1 MCKLCSPVRATA
13 PFIYAPGR
21 HTPSTHVYLDG
32 LPLRRLFHRGHE
44 GPCTP
49 PPNPIRL
56 SIGRLLCPAP
66 PPQATE
72 PFPCLPGGWMP
83 PVHAHPT
90 AVPLRRPFHRGREG
104 PGNPAD
110 LPFLTQ
116 ECLER
121 KRIRII
127 TPARAQSPRAPPG
140 RPAAASSTCPS
151 DWYVPSPPLACG
163 REGPGN
169 PANPYVIVGM
179 PCSGRA
185 L

>member
-1 MCKLCSPVRATA
+1 MCKLCSPVRATE
-13 PFIYAPGR
+13 PFIYVPSR
-21 HTPSTHVYLDG
+21 HTPSKHVYLDG

-104 PGNPAD
+104 PGNPRPYLSHCA
-110 LPFLTQ
+110 
-116 ECLER
+116 
-121 KRIRII
+121 
-127 TPARAQSPRAPPG
+127 PRWAPLSRYSTGSNVSAWTVIQGPTRG
-140 RPAAASSTCPS
+140 RPCQPVMQYLPVIIGTCDCQS
-151 DWYVPSPPLACG
+151 
-163 REGPGN
+163 R
-169 PANPYVIVGM
+169 
-179 PCSGRA
+179 
-185 L
+185 